1 MQCKTSLFYVGKGLL
16 KKVVVTIFIKHFSYF
31 YIFLFKRRNSL
42 QHQIHFFVKG
52 YKNNFFI
59 DTTSIL
65 NCKQMLNYK
74 MNLLSRIEYKCFV
87 SNKSHINKERDKI
100 YLLLKE

>member
-42 QHQIHFFVKG
+42 QHQKHFLLKAIETIS
-52 YKNNFFI
+52 NI
-59 DTTSIL
+59 DTTPFL

-74 MNLLSRIEYKCFV
+74 LNLLSRIKYK
-87 SNKSHINKERDKI
+87 S
-100 YLLLKE
+100 